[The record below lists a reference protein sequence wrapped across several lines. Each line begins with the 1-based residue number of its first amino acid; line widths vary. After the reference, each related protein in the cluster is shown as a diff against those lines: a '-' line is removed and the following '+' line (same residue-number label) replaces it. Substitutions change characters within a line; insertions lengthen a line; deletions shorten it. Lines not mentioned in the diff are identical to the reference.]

1 MGGVDTSKW
10 KPRRTQGTVISSTRN
25 RFAWAVLAIGSA
37 TFAVYYSIYR
47 YIGGDELKQRMKRD
61 FYEQT
66 EEEIDRRNLMRFSL
80 VAPKRGD
87 TIRKLLEE
95 ERIDRSEK
103 ESPKEPPALQ
113 PEVIDLVDSEPEPD
127 EVLLKRTRLDE
138 REKSPDSPVLRLP
151 KLPRKPPEGGSGMI
165 SKFFKT
171 SEDDFEPVKKETTAP
186 KAKTKVQRKA
196 ATRKPRAPRKCSQDI
211 RKAFQKY
218 QDNDE
223 LLLNELMVE
232 HSRAEQMDPEQLQ
245 LAIAMS
251 RSLSEQHGVA
261 EDISDSQQP
270 EVGSSASE
278 STLQERRLQGIRTT
292 LEQYGFKCKGNYADQ
307 DLNALFGTPPGP
319 KTGRRGKTR
328 RKTRLIRRT
337 PEDIVAFM
345 ERGAERLL
353 REDLHAVLKDSGVV
367 QLDART
373 YGSDVFWMNENPNL
387 GEGAIP
393 EYFVEGLME
402 PYPAKAGCLLK
413 DWHAIPGRERT
424 PERTRIVPEVDPPAP
439 PEVPDPNLSEVL
451 QDPEDALLDMDT
463 VPDEYREKY
472 NNEVPLPVRV
482 ANNDELRLSIPETV
496 ESKAEV
502 EPENDEAMVISEE
515 VPETVEAEA
524 EVIPEAAPTTPCPVF
539 AQPSASSPELFDSD
553 EGEEEEGVFLTAPEE
568 MAADEKVEE
577 VLPSTLVLPPPEED
591 ALCTSSDNMFEDF
604 DPADVSE
611 PIVDCDMYSSDEV
624 KMSTSSKRVTV
635 YPNPLESIAEAM
647 PEKDDDVAVPHDD
660 FAAVITLSSGG
671 SNSVDRFL
679 QLKRRSSTEPVNVG
693 ERGEKEPRLFPTPA
707 KDLSFHALA
716 LQSRLSEVGKG
727 VVETIEVEVEEE
739 EGEDQSTGDE
749 DEVLVISDEEVNYSI
764 RRDYTLGYNASPELP
779 QEDVPGEDPNATKQ
793 YFDLESYNKRQSD
806 AGSSFHKADN
816 TLAFLDGLIEKFNLP
831 PVPAVSRPS
840 CDNKLDDFIEHY
852 EVPDF
857 SDESASEQA
866 VEEVAPEEPPAV
878 TQPVISSDQL
888 DSEIEK
894 ILNQAKQTCTQL
906 EQESRQKD
914 PKIHRTKSDSAL
926 LARPPKAPAP
936 FQDRFKAVLEEPAP
950 APVQCEIRL
959 DNVTPR
965 PDYDALSSPLL
976 ERELF
981 KYGLKQLSRAKA
993 VKMLNHI
1000 YDQLHPLVEL
1010 VEDGETMEEEL
1021 PRARSSS
1028 QVNEREELKKAT
1040 TPPAA
1045 VIGEG
1050 PVLVERRDAF
1060 VPEIMDDEPYVLA
1073 VKPRKKTFW
1082 CSVPLHIAFYNMVKA
1097 NSALRQRILRYEP
1110 LDLDAIVGHLKEIGL
1125 RYDSNNLAARNTMQ
1139 HRSNNRY
1146 GENLYACFG
1155 KAVVGGE
1162 DAVNSWYDEIKHY
1175 RFGQPSPGNFSQV
1188 GHFTQVVWKESREL
1202 GVGMAKNG

>member
-1 MGGVDTSKW
+1 MAASGKVKYAKLRLFKPSTSGAC
-10 KPRRTQGTVISSTRN
+10 KPEVSQEHG
-25 RFAWAVLAIGSA
+25 
-37 TFAVYYSIYR
+37 
-47 YIGGDELKQRMKRD
+47 
-61 FYEQT
+61 
-66 EEEIDRRNLMRFSL
+66 
-80 VAPKRGD
+80 
-87 TIRKLLEE
+87 
-95 ERIDRSEK
+95 
-103 ESPKEPPALQ
+103 ESPKEPPAPL

-127 EVLLKRTRLDE
+127 EMLIKRTRLDS
-138 REKSPDSPVLRLP
+138 REKSPDSPILRLP

-186 KAKTKVQRKA
+186 KAKTKVQRKVT
-196 ATRKPRAPRKCSQDI
+196 TRKPRAPRKSSQDI

-232 HSRAEQMDPEQLQ
+232 HSRAEQVDPEQLQ

-328 RKTRLIRRT
+328 RKTMLIRRT

-353 REDLHAVLKDSGVV
+353 REDLHAVLKDPGESVH
-367 QLDART
+367 LDART

-424 PERTRIVPEVDPPAP
+424 PERKRIVPEVEPPAP

-482 ANNDELRLSIPETV
+482 ANHDELRLSIPETV
-496 ESKAEV
+496 NSKAEK
-502 EPENDEAMVISEE
+502 EPEDDEAVVISEE
-515 VPETVEAEA
+515 VSETVEAEA
-524 EVIPEAAPTTPCPVF
+524 EVIPEAVPLTEKETSDDDEVMVVSDEPPLPTTPCPVF

-568 MAADEKVEE
+568 VVADDKVEE
-577 VLPSTLVLPPPEED
+577 VLPSASVPPPPEED

-624 KMSTSSKRVTV
+624 KMSTSSKRATFD
-635 YPNPLESIAEAM
+635 PNPLESIAE
-647 PEKDDDVAVPHDD
+647 KDDDAAVPHDD
-660 FAAVITLSSGG
+660 FAAVITLSSGD
-671 SNSVDRFL
+671 SNSVDRFV
-679 QLKRRSSTEPVNVG
+679 QLKRRSSREPSND
-693 ERGEKEPRLFPTPA
+693 RGEKEPRLFPKPA

-727 VVETIEVEVEEE
+727 DVETIEVEVEEE

-793 YFDLESYNKRQSD
+793 YFDLEGFNKRQSD

-831 PVPAVSRPS
+831 PVPDVRRPS

-852 EVPDF
+852 KVPDF
-857 SDESASEQA
+857 SDEFASEQA

-936 FQDRFKAVLEEPAP
+936 FQARFKAVLEEPAP

-1010 VEDGETMEEEL
+1010 VGDDETMEEEL
-1021 PRARSSS
+1021 PRAVNTSS
-1028 QVNEREELKKAT
+1028 QVNEREELKKT
-1040 TPPAA
+1040 KTPPVA

-1050 PVLVERRDAF
+1050 PALVERRDAF

-1125 RYDSNNLAARNTMQ
+1125 RYDSNVSLI
-1139 HRSNNRY
+1139 S
-1146 GENLYACFG
+1146 
-1155 KAVVGGE
+1155 V
-1162 DAVNSWYDEIKHY
+1162 
-1175 RFGQPSPGNFSQV
+1175 
-1188 GHFTQVVWKESREL
+1188 
-1202 GVGMAKNG
+1202 